1 MVGGGGGETKGKQR
15 ERETE
20 RAMRCHFYAF
30 GSIFI
35 VLFHANKLFNSTV
48 WQLKANWKQNKDNE
62 HSEGARERQGKNER
76 TFL

>member
-1 MVGGGGGETKGKQR
+1 MMGGEGETKGKQR
-15 ERETE
+15 ERE

-62 HSEGARERQGKNER
+62 HSERAREQER
-76 TFL
+76 ER